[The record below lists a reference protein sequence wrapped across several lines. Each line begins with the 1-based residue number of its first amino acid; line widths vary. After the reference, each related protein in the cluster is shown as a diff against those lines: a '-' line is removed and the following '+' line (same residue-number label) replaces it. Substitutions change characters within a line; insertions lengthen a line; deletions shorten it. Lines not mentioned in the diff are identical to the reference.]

1 MKIIIS
7 DIPLEGLELDFNSS
21 VESGALLSPVR
32 ACLRIDKHGTEVEV
46 KGELTAEAML
56 QCSRCLNEFQK
67 SLSIPFDVVYHPMEE
82 LKGEDTHEVKSEELD
97 TDFYSGDELDMDI
110 LIKEQIALN
119 LPMKPLCAELC
130 KGLCPGCGTDLNKA
144 QCACNLEKTDPRF
157 ESLKKLLH

>member
-32 ACLRIDKHGTEVEV
+32 ARLRIEKHGTEVEV
-46 KGELTAEAML
+46 KGDLTAEARL

-82 LKGEDTHEVKSEELD
+82 LKGEETHEVKSEELD
-97 TDFYSGDELDMDI
+97 MDFYSGDELDMDI
-110 LIKEQIALN
+110 LIKEQVELN
-119 LPMKPLCAELC
+119 LPMKPLCTELC
-130 KGLCPGCGTDLNKA
+130 KGLCPECGADLNA
-144 QCACNLEKTDPRF
+144 TQCNCNLEKTDPRF
-157 ESLKKLLH
+157 EALKKLLH